1 MTVFESILQGK
12 ELLAE
17 QPLAIKQVF
26 IACYEEYFPKVYNY
40 VRFRCSDAGVTD
52 DLTAAVFEKALLK
65 FKSFSPYRGSFG
77 AWLFAIARNEVNA
90 HLRSLGR
97 HPCLPIDDFHEHPS
111 ESPSPE
117 QALIAIETS
126 KELLVALE
134 KLNERERDL
143 LGLKFGAHLN
153 NRQIAAMTSLS
164 ESNVGVILYR
174 AILNLRTQLL
184 NQG

>member
-12 ELLAE
+12 ELLVG
-17 QPLAIKQVF
+17 QSLAVKQAF
-26 IACYEEYFPKVYNY
+26 IAHYDEYFPKVYNY
-40 VRFRCSDAGVTD
+40 VRFRCSDATVTD
-52 DLTAAVFEKALLK
+52 DLTAAVFEKALAK
-65 FKSFSPYRGSFG
+65 FKSFSPKRGSFG

-90 HLRSLGR
+90 YLRSLGR

-126 KELLVALE
+126 RELLSALE
-134 KLNERERDL
+134 KLSERERDL
-143 LGLKFGAHLN
+143 LGLKFGARLT
-153 NRQIAAMTSLS
+153 NRQIAAMMDLS

-174 AILNLRTQLL
+174 AILNLRDQLL
-184 NQG
+184 TLG